1 VGGPG
6 RWLIAVGLVLAL
18 ALGATAAA
26 RGTAAAD
33 GLGERTWTPTGDASY
48 ALGAGEAVLDLSSLP
63 AGGDVEVDAELG
75 VGRLLVLVPRDV
87 RVTGEAEAGVGELL
101 QVFGDG
107 RRRVLNPD
115 DDTDVRER
123 VFFPGETGGPRV
135 ELDLEVGM
143 GQIEVRRGAA

>member
-1 VGGPG
+1 
-6 RWLIAVGLVLAL
+6 
-18 ALGATAAA
+18 
-26 RGTAAAD
+26 
-33 GLGERTWTPTGDASY
+33 
-48 ALGAGEAVLDLSSLP
+48 VLDLSSLP
-63 AGGDVEVDAELG
+63 ADGATEVDVELG
-75 VGRLLVLVPRDV
+75 VGRLLVLVPREV

-101 QVFGDG
+101 QVSADG

-143 GQIEVRRGAA
+143 GQIEVRRVAS